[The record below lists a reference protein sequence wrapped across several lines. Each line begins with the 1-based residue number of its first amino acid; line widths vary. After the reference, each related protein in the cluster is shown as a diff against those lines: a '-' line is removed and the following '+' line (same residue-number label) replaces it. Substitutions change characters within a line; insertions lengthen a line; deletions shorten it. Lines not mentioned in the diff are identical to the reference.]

1 MTNIFIANLDWGIT
15 SDDLKTTFSAF
26 GPVHYAHVVFDKET
40 KKSKGYGYVEME
52 DTDDAIN
59 AIKALNGLEVNDRKL
74 DVKIASPKENRPPR
88 KETVEKPYAKKN
100 TGSRP
105 QDLRRTDNRS
115 ARPNSGSNDQRG
127 GYVKRDN
134 KNND

>member
-1 MTNIFIANLDWGIT
+1 MVNIFIANLDWGIT

-52 DTDDAIN
+52 DADHAIN

-74 DVKIASPKENRPPR
+74 DVKIASPKENRP
-88 KETVEKPYAKKN
+88 AKKVAEEKKFDKKDFG
-100 TGSRP
+100 TRRP
-105 QDLRRTDNRS
+105 DPKRFDNRGPQ
-115 ARPNSGSNDQRG
+115 RPSDSQRST
-127 GYVKRDN
+127 YVKRDN